1 MEGVGVSIGVG
12 LGKFRSVSGIWGLG
26 MVLVVVGLRTW
37 AVGDGFHVFNWN
49 MLSWFRCCTKF
60 LRGFRL
66 GWVVRVV
73 IGGYML
79 GLGRAGFACFVGE

>member
-37 AVGDGFHVFNWN
+37 AVGDGFQTLHWN
-49 MLSWFRCCTKF
+49 VLSWFGCCSEV
-60 LRGFRL
+60 LRVFRL
-66 GWVVRVV
+66 RWVVRVV
-73 IGGYML
+73 VGGCML
-79 GLGRAGFACFVGE
+79 GLGRAGAVCFVGE